1 MNATTSFSFIN
12 FTKEGVLMGLT
23 INWLLNHST
32 LKNLKLLTCQEFSNT
47 EITGVNILDN
57 PDSIQWIKP
66 GELILTTGYI
76 FINNPLLQENTIRGL
91 KNAGCAALCI
101 KTRRFFE
108 TIPCFM
114 KDIAQ
119 EVGLILIE
127 LPLDYSLADISK
139 EVTKNL
145 YQQTFHEIAREQ
157 TLFNALFNSYFQGK
171 SFRETL
177 KILSDY
183 LSHSVFVLENHQL
196 GEWYALTEE
205 DRKLL
210 NHEHPQLI
218 PLLETIKEINQYK
231 VGSVIFES
239 LTKTAAFLSFSNA
252 SYILCILCD
261 KPENL
266 PWSTI
271 SQALKILDFSRNS
284 ETIHRPLIDNYF
296 DSLFRFLMLKEDV
309 SETFTLQ
316 ICEYYG
322 ISHSS
327 DSICMLI
334 TSKDSA
340 FDTQYTA
347 SSCRQMLEQNSFYAD
362 SFFIAWNPTII
373 YISFFPNNN
382 SSFLEKLDNFIENI
396 DLIPSITYS
405 ISRLDGN
412 TLQKAF
418 EEASFMLSLAKIFP
432 EKHFFPFHE
441 YLIFWEI
448 AQLSPEEKE
457 SIYHTSVKPLVDF
470 DKEHHCDLVQT
481 LFIYY
486 QCNFNA
492 SITAKK
498 LFIHRNTFLNRINKI
513 ENILHFDT
521 SNFNCLFSIYY
532 GLCVYLLST
541 LF

>member
-1 MNATTSFSFIN
+1 
-12 FTKEGVLMGLT
+12 MGLT
-23 INWLLNHST
+23 INWLLHHST
-32 LKNLKLLTCQEFSNT
+32 LKNLKLLTCQELSNT

-57 PDSIQWIKP
+57 PDSIQWLKP

-76 FINNPLLQENTIRGL
+76 FIDNPALQENTIRGL
-91 KNAGCAALCI
+91 KNAGCSALCI

-108 TIPCFM
+108 TIPSFM
-114 KDIAQ
+114 KEIAQ

-145 YQQTFHEIAREQ
+145 YQQTFREIAREQ

-177 KILSDY
+177 KILSDH
-183 LSHSVFVLENHQL
+183 LNHSVFVLENHQL
-196 GEWYALTEE
+196 GSWYALSQK
-205 DRKLL
+205 DQRFLK
-210 NHEHPQLI
+210 HEQPQLNL
-218 PLLETIKEINQYK
+218 LLETIKEADHCKI
-231 VGSVIFES
+231 GSVIFES
-239 LTKTAAFLSFSNA
+239 LKRTAAFLTFSNA

-261 KPENL
+261 KPETL

-271 SQALKILDFSRNS
+271 SQAIKILDFSRNS

-334 TSKDSA
+334 TSKNSA
-340 FDTQYTA
+340 FDTQHTA
-347 SSCRQMLEQNSFYAD
+347 SLCRQILEQHSFYAD
-362 SFFIAWNPTII
+362 SFFIAWNPTMV
-373 YISFFPNNN
+373 YISFFPTNHPA
-382 SSFLEKLDNFIENI
+382 FLEKLDGFIEDI
-396 DLIPSITYS
+396 DRIPNITYS

-432 EKHFFPFHE
+432 EKHFFPFQE
-441 YLIFWEI
+441 YIIFWEI
-448 AQLSPEEKE
+448 AQLSSEEKE
-457 SIYHTSVKPLVDF
+457 SIYHTSIKPLVDF
-470 DKEHHCDLVQT
+470 DKEHHSELVQT
-481 LFIYY
+481 LFVYY

-513 ENILHFDT
+513 EHILHLDIN
-521 SNFNCLFSIYY
+521 NFNRLYSIYY

-541 LF
+541 LS